1 MTDILKII
9 AAVEWM
15 VLGLIVAWKL
25 RKWNKAFQD
34 LYDDLKEDVEKWK
47 E

>member
-1 MTDILKII
+1 MADILEII

-15 VLGLIVAWKL
+15 VLGLIVLWYLK
-25 RKWNKAFQD
+25 KWNKSFQD
-34 LYDDLKEDVEKWK
+34 LYDDLKEDMERWK

>member
-1 MTDILKII
+1 MADIFTII

-15 VLGLIVAWKL
+15 VLGLIFLWKL
-25 RKWNKAFQD
+25 KKWNKAFQD
-34 LYDDLKEDVEKWK
+34 LYDDLKEDMERWK

>member
-1 MTDILKII
+1 MDDILEII

-15 VLGLIVAWKL
+15 VLGLIVLWKL
-25 RKWNKAFQD
+25 KKWNKSFQD
-34 LYDDLKEDVEKWK
+34 LYDDLKEDMERWK